1 MNQKMT
7 PTSKPP
13 SKLAQWLSRASGMLW
28 LRTVKIV
35 AGILLVVLLVFYSA
49 AALFTDQG
57 GFTVSIKDAG
67 KGNAKYGA
75 ISLSETADFASPTV
89 RLEAQEVARM
99 TNISG
104 LDIPVDV
111 DNSDGA
117 HNGEN
122 YMAYTFYLKNSGEAA
137 CDVLTELRIDGV
149 VKEADEAVRVKVYK
163 NGTPTTYAKLAADGA
178 PEPGTTPFEGGKKV
192 LSELSEDLAPG
203 EITKYTIVIW
213 LEGNDPECLDNIK
226 GGSVKMS
233 LMFSVVE
240 GTETQSET

>member
-1 MNQKMT
+1 MDQKMT
-7 PTSKPP
+7 PVSKPP
-13 SKLAQWLSRASGMLW
+13 SKFAQWLSRASGALW

-49 AALFTDQG
+49 AALFADQG
-57 GFTVSIKDAG
+57 SFTVSIDEDA
-67 KGNAKYGA
+67 KGPSL

-104 LDIPVDV
+104 TDIPADV
-111 DNSDGA
+111 DSHDGA

-122 YMAYTFYLKNSGEAA
+122 YMAYTFYMKNSGKAV

-149 VKEADEAVRVKVYK
+149 VKEADEAVRVRVYK
-163 NGTPTTYAKLAADGA
+163 NSIPTTYAKLAADGT

-240 GTETQSET
+240 DTETQSEA

>member
-7 PTSKPP
+7 PVSKPP
-13 SKLAQWLSRASGMLW
+13 SKFAQWLSRVSGALW

-35 AGILLVVLLVFYSA
+35 AGVLLVVLLVFYSA
-49 AALFTDQG
+49 AALFADQG
-57 GFTVSIKDAG
+57 GFTVSIKDTG

-75 ISLSETADFASPTV
+75 ISLSETANFESPTV

-104 LDIPVDV
+104 MDIPADV
-111 DNSDGA
+111 DSYDGA

-149 VKEADEAVRVKVYK
+149 VKEADEAVRVRVYE
-163 NGTPTTYAKLAADGA
+163 NGKPTTYAKLAADGT
-178 PEPGTTPFEGGKKV
+178 PEFGTTPFAGGKKV
-192 LSELSEDLAPG
+192 LSALTENLAPE
-203 EITKYTIVIW
+203 EIKKYTIVIW

-240 GTETQSET
+240 DTETQSET

>member
-1 MNQKMT
+1 MNQNASPT
-7 PTSKPP
+7 PKPP
-13 SKLAQWLSRASGMLW
+13 SKFAQWLSRASGTLW

-35 AGILLVVLLVFYSA
+35 AGILLVVLLTFYSA

-57 GFTVSIKDAG
+57 GFTVSIDNSG
-67 KGNAKYGA
+67 KGKSGL

-89 RLEAQEVARM
+89 RLEAQDVAQM

-104 LDIPVDV
+104 LDIPADV
-111 DNSDGA
+111 DNQDGA
-117 HNGEN
+117 HNGAN
-122 YMAYTFYLKNSGEAA
+122 YMAYTFYMKNSGDAA
-137 CDVLTELRIDGV
+137 CNVLTELHIDGV

-163 NGTPTTYAKLAADGA
+163 NGVPTTYAKLAADGT
-178 PEPGTTPFEGGKKV
+178 PEHGTTPFAGGKKV

-203 EITKYTIVIW
+203 DITKYTIVIW

-240 GTETQSET
+240 DTETQPEA